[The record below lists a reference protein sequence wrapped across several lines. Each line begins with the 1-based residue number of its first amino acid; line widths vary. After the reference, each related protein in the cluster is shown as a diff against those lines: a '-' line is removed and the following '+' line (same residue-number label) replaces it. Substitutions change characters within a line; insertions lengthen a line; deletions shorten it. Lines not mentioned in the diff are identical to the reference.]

1 MTSTPLR
8 RSASVLAALTLA
20 TTGTAALLTAN
31 PASAAGPTVTNGCIT
46 STPEPRTTDKVDI
59 CYTMFKPAGASSSH
73 QVPFVIH
80 SHGWGG
86 SRTTTASSFQKY
98 LDAGFGVLSFD
109 QRGFGE
115 SGGKAHVENPAFE
128 GNDVRGLV

>member
-8 RSASVLAALTLA
+8 RSASALAALTLL
-20 TTGTAALLTAN
+20 TTGAAAALTAA
-31 PASAAGPTVTNGCIT
+31 PASAAAPTVTNGCIP
-46 STPEPRTTDKVDI
+46 STPEPGTTAKVDI

-73 QVPFVIH
+73 PVPFVLH

-109 QRGFGE
+109 QRGFGQ
-115 SGGKAHVENPAFE
+115 SG
-128 GNDVRGLV
+128 